1 MRSAIAHVYN
11 HIPRERAYGIFL
23 KGLIKTI
30 KEQNWIPLDSKKDGG
45 VKVVDYG
52 AGTGLLSHV
61 S

>member
-11 HIPRERAYGIFL
+11 HSPSQVAYGTFL
-23 KGLIKTI
+23 KGLIKTM
-30 KEQNWIPLDSKKDGG
+30 KEQNWIALDSKKVGG

-52 AGTGLLSHV
+52 AGTGLLSHA